1 MLTPLC
7 IAPIR
12 PGHVAE
18 SEELDSDSSTAT
30 QPTRVAS
37 DEEEK
42 HGEGLGGSGE
52 ESEEEE
58 ELLDFTQT
66 DYASQQVSER
76 SDPSEAQ
83 EREGGKAKTPTMPA
97 KVAQLSD
104 KAVDDLTAQL
114 VRYMLYKGGL
124 KLPIKFGDISKDV
137 YPTYKNVS
145 RFFFHRAKKQLESV
159 FGYQVVPVDDSTSK
173 EVYLVINATSSQEHW
188 QLLNKTGKSPARGLL
203 MMVLGLLWCATGRR
217 LSEGKAPLGILL
229 RYLLVQ
235 TTSPRMTAQPWHAE
249 DLWKQLERV
258 DSRVKENREHP
269 QLGDVSQLMKTFET
283 QMFVLVVN
291 MLVVLVLLES

>member
-1 MLTPLC
+1 
-7 IAPIR
+7 
-12 PGHVAE
+12 
-18 SEELDSDSSTAT
+18 
-30 QPTRVAS
+30 VAS

-42 HGEGLGGSGE
+42 HGENLG
-52 ESEEEE
+52 ESEEDSEEE

-66 DYASQQVSER
+66 DYATQQVSQR

-83 EREGGKAKTPTMPA
+83 EREGGKTKSPTMPA
-97 KVAQLSD
+97 KVAQLSE

-217 LSEGKAPLGILL
+217 LSEGKVPLAIAL
-229 RYLLVQ
+229 RCSLVR
-235 TTSPRMTAQPWHAE
+235 TLPRTTAQPRHAE

-283 QMFVLVVN
+283 QMFVLFVD
-291 MLVVLVLLES
+291 MLVLLGLLES